1 MKSEDSKRWWKY
13 FPQGHPKV
21 DSLLQYNQNKK
32 YWAQDDMMLLSDVKE
47 EAGPQD
53 PFKVGRV

>member
-47 EAGPQD
+47 EAGP
-53 PFKVGRV
+53 